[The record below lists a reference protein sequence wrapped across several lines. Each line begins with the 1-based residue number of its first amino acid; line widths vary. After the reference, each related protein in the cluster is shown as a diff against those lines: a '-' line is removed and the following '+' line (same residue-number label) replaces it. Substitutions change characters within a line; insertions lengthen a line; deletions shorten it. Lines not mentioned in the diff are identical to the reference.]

1 MMVGFVLHPPQPSGR
16 LSSTFTGSDS
26 CSKFKN
32 SSASKLGGL
41 CGARLLELLNDP
53 NTVNDC
59 RCSRRNSVP
68 APPVTHLSSPEENDD
83 ERPANGSSHR
93 GRHSI
98 PREYT
103 GCKVSATNRLQGRIP
118 AVVLAQD
125 NGGHTTTITR
135 SAFRK
140 YLVTTERKQ
149 IQAIFNTV
157 QLPFF
162 YSTSFPLQIRISSG
176 CSTVLESGTILPIKI
191 HRDEESGKILN
202 LVFVWVDEGLELN
215 VEVSVVFKEE
225 DVCPGLKKGEK
236 FSGLNW
242 GNFLVLTEFSLVLSK
257 SQSLKMLHERH
268 LYRVFSADEDPE
280 FDSTYSEEQR
290 VIEAKIRMRQQELQ
304 DEELKML
311 TRQEISSSSRS
322 MLPGEVGYSTGE
334 VDEEIVSSQEPLR
347 QSLRPRQNRD
357 DEFDLDLEDVMIMEA
372 IWLSIQESG
381 RHRNSTY
388 GDSIPSEQHMTE
400 DQCETAMPQLAESSS
415 SPSGGLACAIAALA
429 ERQQTSGESSGNYD
443 ANMSTFNALP
453 SYSQFSNRGEQETEC
468 YHPDSQPAIT
478 RYEGEWGVDHGSEVA
493 EVGTS
498 SGRSD
503 TAEDGGRIA
512 AFPPQHEIEGGFQTV
527 GGPPIIPESFEEQ
540 MMLAMAVSLAEARAR
555 TSAPGL
561 AWQ

>member
-1 MMVGFVLHPPQPSGR
+1 MGNKLGRRRQVVDEKYTRPQGLYQHR
-16 LSSTFTGSDS
+16 DVDHKKLRKLILD
-26 CSKFKN
+26 
-32 SSASKLGGL
+32 SKL
-41 CGARLLELLNDP
+41 
-53 NTVNDC
+53 
-59 RCSRRNSVP
+59 
-68 APPVTHLSSPEENDD
+68 APCYP
-83 ERPANGSSHR
+83 G
-93 GRHSI
+93 
-98 PREYT
+98 
-103 GCKVSATNRLQGRIP
+103 
-118 AVVLAQD
+118 
-125 NGGHTTTITR
+125 
-135 SAFRK
+135 
-140 YLVTTERKQ
+140 
-149 IQAIFNTV
+149 
-157 QLPFF
+157 
-162 YSTSFPLQIRISSG
+162 
-176 CSTVLESGTILPIKI
+176 
-191 HRDEESGKILN
+191 DEECGFDLEECPICFLYYPSLN
-202 LVFVWVDEGLELN
+202 RSRCCTKGICTECFLQMKTPNSTRPTQCPFCKTLN
-215 VEVSVVFKEE
+215 YAVEYRGVKTKEE
-225 DVCPGLKKGEK
+225 KGIE
-236 FSGLNW
+236 
-242 GNFLVLTEFSLVLSK
+242 
-257 SQSLKMLHERH
+257 QI
-268 LYRVFSADEDPE
+268 
-280 FDSTYSEEQR
+280 EEQR

-304 DEELKML
+304 DEELRML

-453 SYSQFSNRGEQETEC
+453 SYSQFSIRGEQETEC